1 MRLRELRG
9 WLARMF
15 GLFRRRE
22 REREFAEELE
32 SHLALHIE
40 DNLRAGMSPE
50 EARRRALIKL
60 GGVTQIKELHREQRG
75 LPMLETLFQDLRFGL
90 RMLRKNPGFSLIAI
104 LTLALGIGAN
114 TAIFSVVNAVLL
126 RPLPYAAPERLVFIY
141 NSAPGWG
148 IQKLGLF
155 EAEFLRLRDQA
166 RALEQ
171 VSLYTSTT
179 LTLTGAGEPE
189 RVSSGTAS
197 GELFAALGVPPALG
211 RSFKLEEEPRGQGD
225 VVILSHSFWRRKFAA
240 SPDVI
245 GQSLTLD
252 GRSYTIVGALPQS
265 FKSPLELQ
273 ADRAVELWI
282 PPGYNPAG
290 SCCGHGLNVVARLR
304 VGQTLEQAQTEIN
317 AIMAGVKRDYPQ
329 GYPKGYPKDGTK
341 QALLKPLQQELVGDL
356 QRALWVLLA
365 AVLFVLLIACA
376 NVANLLLA
384 RSELRASE
392 IAIRAALGAERARI
406 IRQLLVESWLL
417 AVIGGGLGVLLAWRG
432 LELLPALGAENI
444 PRLQEITLDGRVL
457 GFTLLVSLLTG
468 IVFGLA
474 PALQALK
481 FDLHTALK
489 EGGRASASIRS
500 GSRLRAALVVAEVA
514 LSLMLLLGAGL
525 LIKSFWRLQQ
535 VDTGFRA
542 EQLMTLRLFP
552 PASTYPNDQQVAAF
566 YEKLLERVRSL
577 PGVKDAAVTDGVP
590 LGDWSGGT
598 VMEVEGRPFK
608 SGGHNTAGWHVVSPE
623 FFRTL
628 GVRLLR
634 GRLLED
640 ADQERATP
648 VAVINE
654 TLARVHWPN
663 EDPLGRRIR
672 LPNGPQATT
681 AFLTVV
687 GVVADVKN
695 DGLTE
700 AARQEVYVPLRQRTA
715 AIDGMGLA
723 RQMTLAVRT
732 SVEPLNLVNAIRQE
746 VAALDRNVPIA
757 SVRTMEQI
765 MATVTVQPR
774 FNTILLGIF
783 AAVALVLAAVGIYG
797 VLSYSVTQRTHEIGL
812 RLALGAQQGDVL
824 KLVVRQGMILA
835 LLGVAIGLA
844 ASFALTRLLT
854 GLLYG
859 VSATDPLTFIVIA
872 LLLTIIAL
880 MACWIPARRAT
891 KVDPLVALRHE

>member
-1 MRLRELRG
+1 MMRIRQLRG
-9 WLARMF
+9 WLTRLF
-15 GLFRRRE
+15 GLLNRKRRD
-22 REREFAEELE
+22 REFAEELE
-32 SHLALHIE
+32 SHLAMHVE
-40 DNLRAGMSPE
+40 DNLRAGLSPE
-50 EARRRALIKL
+50 EARRAALIKL
-60 GGVTQIKELHREQRG
+60 GGVTLTHERYRDQRG
-75 LPMLETLFQDLRFGL
+75 LPMLETLVQDLRFGF
-90 RMLRKNPGFSLIAI
+90 RMLRKNPGFSLVAI
-104 LTLALGIGAN
+104 LTLALGVGAN
-114 TAIFSVVNAVLL
+114 TAIFSVVNTVLL
-126 RPLPYAAPERLVFIY
+126 RPLSYAAPERLVFIY
-141 NSAPGWG
+141 NSAPGFG
-148 IQKLGLF
+148 IAKLGLMD
-155 EAEFLRLRDQA
+155 AEFLRLREQA
-166 RALEQ
+166 HTLEQ
-171 VSLYTSTT
+171 ASLYTSTT
-179 LTLTGAGEPE
+179 LTLMGEGEPE
-189 RVSSGTAS
+189 RVASGTAS
-197 GELFAALGVPPALG
+197 ADLFAVLGVTMAVG
-211 RSFKLEEEPRGQGD
+211 RSFKLAEEPRGEAN

-252 GRSYTIVGALPQS
+252 GRGYTIVGVLPPS
-265 FKSPLELQ
+265 FKSPLELR
-273 ADRAVELWI
+273 ADRAIELWI
-282 PPGYNPAG
+282 PPSYNAASP
-290 SCCGHGLNVVARLR
+290 CCGHGLNVVARLR
-304 VGQTLEQAQTEIN
+304 AGQTLEQAQIETNE
-317 AIMAGVKRDYPQ
+317 IMAGVKRDYPQ
-329 GYPKGYPKDGTK
+329 GYPKDGTK
-341 QALLKPLQQELVGDL
+341 QALLKPLQQEIVGDL
-356 QRALWVLLA
+356 RRALWVLFA

-392 IAIRAALGAERARI
+392 IAIRAALGAGRARI
-406 IRQLLVESWLL
+406 IRQLLAESLML
-417 AVIGGGLGVLLAWRG
+417 AVIGGGLGLMLAWLG
-432 LELLPALGAENI
+432 LGLLPALGAEKI
-444 PRLQEITLDGRVL
+444 PRLQGIVLDARVL

-468 IVFGLA
+468 IFFGLA

-481 FDLHTALK
+481 CDLHTALK
-489 EGGRASASIRS
+489 ERGRASTSIR
-500 GSRLRAALVVAEVA
+500 GRSRLRAALVVAEVA
-514 LSLMLLLGAGL
+514 LSLVLLLGAGL
-525 LIKSFWRLQQ
+525 LIKSFSRLQQ

-542 EQLMTLRLFP
+542 EQLLTMRLYP
-552 PASTYPNDQQVAAF
+552 PASTYPNDQRVAAF
-566 YEKLLERVRSL
+566 YEKLIERVRSL
-577 PGVKDAAVTDGVP
+577 PGVKDATVADDLP
-590 LGDWSGGT
+590 PIDWNGGSG
-598 VMEVEGRPFK
+598 MEVEGRPLE
-608 SGGHNTAGWHVVSPE
+608 GGGRNTAGWSVVSPDY
-623 FFRTL
+623 FRTL

-640 ADQERATP
+640 TDQAQATP
-648 VAVINE
+648 VAVVNE
-654 TLARVHWPN
+654 ALARVHWPH

-672 LPNGPQATT
+672 FLNRPSAESTT

-715 AIDGMGLA
+715 ALAGMGIE

-732 SVEPLNLVNAIRQE
+732 SVEPLNLVNAIRQV

-757 SVRTMEQI
+757 SVRTMDQI

-774 FNTILLGIF
+774 FNMFLLGIF
-783 AAVALVLAAVGIYG
+783 AAMALVLAAVGIYG

-844 ASFALTRLLT
+844 ASFALTPLLM

-872 LLLTIIAL
+872 LLLTIVAL